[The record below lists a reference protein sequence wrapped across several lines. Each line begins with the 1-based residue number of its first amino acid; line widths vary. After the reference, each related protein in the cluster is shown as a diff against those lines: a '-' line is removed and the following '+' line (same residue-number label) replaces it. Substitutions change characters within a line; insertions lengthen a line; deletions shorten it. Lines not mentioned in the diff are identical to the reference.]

1 MAEAVLDNEE
11 FKRVVGNSAP
21 AAVPRMP
28 RHKLSEESKQAA
40 LERKFIIERMMENPP
55 APKKTRKPR
64 QQRFPAG
71 FLSGYGQSDS
81 LSQSLRFAGSSL
93 QYASMISREG
103 FFELQSGGGSKRRL
117 PSAGAGAAAKAE
129 SAPSTAD
136 AALVDESK
144 KAAAMISAAVGSAGP
159 MYNVGKKRKRA
170 PRAKAK
176 GQKANRAKKK
186 PRKSDFSDEKQTATM
201 QTDSDSHSS
210 AAHGDS
216 SAAHGDTGGGK
227 DAKEDNGVG
236 LGLELNADTTEQKA
250 NLFHDID
257 PATDFCANCSTPVL
271 PGEPA
276 MQCQVCTRLVHS
288 ECGGVQSRT
297 RTATFRCSEC
307 RAQH

>member
-11 FKRVVGNSAP
+11 FKRVVGSSAP

-40 LERKFIIERMMENPP
+40 LERKSIIERMMENPP

-81 LSQSLRFAGSSL
+81 LSQSLRFAGSRL

-103 FFELQSGGGSKRRL
+103 FFEIQSGGGSKRRL
-117 PSAGAGAAAKAE
+117 PPAGAGAAAKAE

-144 KAAAMISAAVGSAGP
+144 KAAAMISAAVGSVGP
-159 MYNVGKKRKRA
+159 IYNVGKKRKRVH
-170 PRAKAK
+170 RAKAK

-186 PRKSDFSDEKQTATM
+186 PRKSDFADEKQPAAM

-210 AAHGDS
+210 AAHGDI
-216 SAAHGDTGGGK
+216 GDGK